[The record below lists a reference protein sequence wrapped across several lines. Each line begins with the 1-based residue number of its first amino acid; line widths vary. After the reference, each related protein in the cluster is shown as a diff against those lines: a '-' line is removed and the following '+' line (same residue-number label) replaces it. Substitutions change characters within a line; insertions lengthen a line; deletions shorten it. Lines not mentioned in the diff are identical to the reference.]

1 VRFAKLFSGTRF
13 WEGTASAVPQE
24 ASRNSP
30 SAPEGR
36 DLIFAKQIVNPGVI
50 VLLVVLMLAGFATA
64 QETTRK
70 LIAKTAPTYPEM
82 AKKMHLTG
90 KVKLEILIS
99 PGGAVTSAKLAGG
112 SPVFEKSALDAVK
125 QWHFEPADKETRTV
139 VVLEF
144 ADR

>member
-1 VRFAKLFSGTRF
+1 
-13 WEGTASAVPQE
+13 
-24 ASRNSP
+24 
-30 SAPEGR
+30 
-36 DLIFAKQIVNPGVI
+36 
-50 VLLVVLMLAGFATA
+50 
-64 QETTRK
+64 
-70 LIAKTAPTYPEM
+70 M
-82 AKKMHLTG
+82 AKKMRLTG